1 MLEQKN
7 RIKKKKEIEETFKK
21 GQSFKQD
28 FLILKTLKNDLAFS
42 RFCFVVP
49 KKVSKKAVDRN
60 KIKRKIRQAV
70 RLITNFESNTDNLI
84 IVLSEAKEKTFQEI
98 EQALRKLFKKAKI

>member
-7 RIKKKKEIEETFKK
+7 RIKKKKEIEEIFKK

-28 FLILKTLKNDLAFS
+28 FLILKTLKNNLTFS

-60 KIKRKIRQAV
+60 KIKRRIRQAV
-70 RLITNFESNTDNLI
+70 RLITNFENNTDNLI
-84 IVLSEAKEKTFQEI
+84 IALSEAKEKTFQEI
-98 EQALRKLFKKAKI
+98 EQTLRKLFKKAKI

>member
-28 FLILKTLKNDLAFS
+28 FLILKTLKNDLGFS
-42 RFCFVVP
+42 RFCFIVP

-60 KIKRKIRQAV
+60 KIKRRMRQAV
-70 RLITNFESNTDNLI
+70 RLIADFKNSRDNLI
-84 IVLSEAKEKTFQEI
+84 IALSDTKGKTFQEI
-98 EQALRKLFKKAKI
+98 EQVLRKLFKKAKI